1 MLPVLTNIQSRWPRT
16 ARAHECLVSFGRRGD
31 IVVALRLLEGSRRIW
46 SGPEGAQG
54 GAGGR
59 EAATRELFQSERQM
73 GSQRTELPSGD
84 VIVSNT
90 RR

>member
-16 ARAHECLVSFGRRGD
+16 ARAHECLVSFGRRED

-54 GAGGR
+54 GAGGK
-59 EAATRELFQSERQM
+59 EEGSDLGAVSEHQM
-73 GSQRTELPSGD
+73 GSQ
-84 VIVSNT
+84 
-90 RR
+90 